1 MRSAREGGPL
11 VIFDRDGNATVA
23 RDFSSAATEI
33 EAVDVSDGEYHGY
46 DADGAVLKFKSV
58 NDRVYIERSS
68 EIAYDD
74 AVAQL
79 QRSVGSHN
87 PPEGTLAEMIQ
98 WTIQQELDATMI
110 GRIRR
115 RLRRT

>member
-1 MRSAREGGPL
+1 MRSARDGGPV
-11 VIFDRDGNATVA
+11 VIFDRDGNVTVA
-23 RDFSSAATEI
+23 RDFDSAAAEI

-46 DADGAVLKFKSV
+46 DADGVILKFKIV
-58 NDRVYIERSS
+58 DDRVCIERSS
-68 EIAYDD
+68 EITYDD

-79 QRSVGSHN
+79 QRSVGSRN